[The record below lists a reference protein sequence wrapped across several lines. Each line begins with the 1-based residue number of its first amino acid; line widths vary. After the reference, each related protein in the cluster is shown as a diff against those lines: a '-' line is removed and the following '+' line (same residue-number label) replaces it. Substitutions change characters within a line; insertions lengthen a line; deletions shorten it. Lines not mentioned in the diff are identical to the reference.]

1 MRKRINH
8 WQRIID
14 SVLVVYVRLDGHCD
28 AAIAA
33 GAMDSNGPLFD
44 AIWRGFETML
54 KHIDH
59 DGWIR
64 WHIYENKC
72 GENEFAAKCSSMRR
86 AVKIKT
92 TRDLAKLIAK
102 SETE

>member
-1 MRKRINH
+1 MTKRIKH
-8 WQRIID
+8 WQRIIEE
-14 SVLVVYVRLDGHCD
+14 VLVVYTRLDHSCD
-28 AAIAA
+28 AAISA

-64 WHIYENKC
+64 WYIYDNDC
-72 GENEFAAKCSSMRR
+72 GEKSFAAKCSGMRK
-86 AVKIKT
+86 AVPIRT
-92 TRDLAKLIAK
+92 ASDLAKLIAK
-102 SETE
+102 SEAQ

>member
-1 MRKRINH
+1 MTKRINH

-14 SVLVVYVRLDGHCD
+14 SVLVVYVRLNHFCN
-28 AAIAA
+28 AAISA

-64 WHIYENKC
+64 WHIYENDC
-72 GENEFAAKCSSMRR
+72 GKKRLAAKCDGMRKPVPICSS
-86 AVKIKT
+86 
-92 TRDLAKLIAK
+92 RDLAKLIAK
-102 SETE
+102 SEAE